1 MGSQGLAAIHDEHR
15 YPDRSILRPGAETR
29 NLR

>member
-1 MGSQGLAAIHDEHR
+1 MSSQGLAAIHGEHR
-15 YPDRSILRPGAETR
+15 YPDSSILRSGAETR